1 MAEAVTTSVPRPVT
15 ESPAPGS
22 RPGPVTAERSAGT
35 ARQAPPAPRES
46 PGGPALRPWSPPAF
60 TDIELGQE
68 VTAYA
73 GRW

>member
-1 MAEAVTTSVPRPVT
+1 MAEGATTSVPPPVT

-22 RPGPVTAERSAGT
+22 RPGPVTAGPRAGI
-35 ARQAPPAPRES
+35 APQAPPAPRES